1 MEQGQ
6 ALVQGWRSQGVGANR
21 PEQRKAMGGNVREE
35 EQCEWMGSARDAFPD
50 CFQSSDVLHHD
61 GVAMASREMR
71 CAQIRIGGHQGEV
84 VHGSQVQVPSPKNY
98 LPNTFFCL
106 PLPPYS
112 LIPSRQI
119 IARLLAQRD
128 E

>member
-71 CAQIRIGGHQGEV
+71 CSPIRIGGHQGEV
-84 VHGSQVQVPSPKNY
+84 VHGSQVPYKSHLPKTTYQTPFFAYLCHPTPSSHPGK
-98 LPNTFFCL
+98 
-106 PLPPYS
+106 S
-112 LIPSRQI
+112 
-119 IARLLAQRD
+119 
-128 E
+128 